1 MLIRRW
7 RCKGWGEV
15 GIESVLRNRGEAAIR
30 AEGKRPSEQRRSDIK
45 IAGVMVSERGK
56 EEKRKRG
63 KRDEK
68 ERPAPPLLYITTVHQ
83 FRRLITFRSYR

>member
-56 EEKRKRG
+56 EEKR
-63 KRDEK
+63 E
-68 ERPAPPLLYITTVHQ
+68 ERRKGTASATTSLHYNCTSIPS
-83 FRRLITFRSYR
+83 FDYF